1 MLWLPAATRDD
12 RGGFPWQVACP
23 TKGVLHT
30 TESGSWPDYPPRY
43 HPHATVL
50 PRPGKGVEVRQHV
63 SFDQASYALVHD
75 SGAPTN
81 GAHALQ
87 FELVGTCDP
96 AGPKGAYFWPDAD
109 DAVLTDLYAKVIR
122 PVNVALGVKLQ
133 APPFRPY
140 PASYGDNGVRFA
152 SDAAWLAWAG
162 WCGHEHVR
170 GGNVHGDPGAFPWDR
185 LVAIANGQETDVPLT
200 DDDAIKVARAVHA
213 QKLFG
218 SDVTIGKALYDT
230 YQRPVAPSAAEIA
243 AAIVVAFKALPAGTA
258 TVDDATI
265 ARIVKAVWDE
275 GATRLVR

>member
-1 MLWLPAATRDD
+1 MLWLPAATRDE
-12 RGGFPWQVACP
+12 RGGFPWQVNCP

-50 PRPGKGVEVRQHV
+50 PHPGKGVEVRQHV

-96 AGPKGAYFWPDAD
+96 NGPKGAYYWPDAD
-109 DAVLTDLYAKVIR
+109 DAVLHR
-122 PVNVALGVKLQ
+122 PVREGH
-133 APPFRPY
+133 PPRQR
-140 PASYGDNGVRFA
+140 GVRREA
-152 SDAAWLAWAG
+152 RGAPVPALPGLAGTTGSGSHPTPHGSPGAG

-170 GGNVHGDPGAFPWDR
+170 GGNVHGDPGAFPWAR
-185 LVAIANGQETDVPLT
+185 LVALANGQETDMPLT

-265 ARIVKAVWDE
+265 AKVAQATATE
-275 GATRLVR
+275 LATRLVR